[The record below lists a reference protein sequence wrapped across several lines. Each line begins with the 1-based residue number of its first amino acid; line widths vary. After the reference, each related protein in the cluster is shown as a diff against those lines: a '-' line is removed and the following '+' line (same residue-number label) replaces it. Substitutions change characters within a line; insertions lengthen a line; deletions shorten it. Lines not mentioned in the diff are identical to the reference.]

1 MDRLDELQVF
11 LAIVEGGS
19 LAAAARKLRRSPPAV
34 TRILNSLEERVGA
47 RLLER
52 STRSLTATEAGS
64 RLSVQARAVLADYE
78 SAIAEQGGAQVR
90 GMLKITAPVAFGRRH
105 VAPLVV
111 RFLQLHPAIRAELIL
126 ADHNVDLIENG
137 IDAALRIGSLPDSSM
152 VARRLGEV
160 RRLTVASP
168 AYLARCG
175 TPRTPADL
183 AGHDT
188 ILSTT
193 TGALPEWRFWV
204 NGANGANGRE
214 VAVRLTPRLQLD
226 DVEALV
232 NTARDGFG
240 IARPLS
246 YQVALELA
254 SGALVRLLQPYEPAP
269 LPVHL
274 VMPSARYVPPRLRA
288 FVDFTVEACAALEVI
303 RPM

>member
-34 TRILNSLEERVGA
+34 TRILGSLEQRVGA

-52 STRSLTATEAGS
+52 STRRLTATEAGL
-64 RLSVQARAVLADYE
+64 RLSVQARALLADYDA
-78 SAIAEQGGAQVR
+78 AIEEQADVQVR
-90 GMLKITAPVAFGRRH
+90 GMLKITAPVSFGRRY

-126 ADHNVDLIENG
+126 ADDNVDLIEDG

-168 AYLARCG
+168 AYLARRG
-175 TPRTPADL
+175 TPHAPADL
-183 AGHDT
+183 AAHDT

-193 TGALPEWRFWV
+193 TGALPEWRFSA
-204 NGANGANGRE
+204 NRANGANERE
-214 VAVRLTPRLQLD
+214 IAVRLTPRLLLD

-232 NTARDGFG
+232 GTARDGLG

-246 YQVALELA
+246 YQVAAELA
-254 SGALVRLLQPYEPAP
+254 SGALVRLLQRYEPAP

-274 VMPSARYVPPRLRA
+274 VLPSARYVPPRLRA
-288 FVDFTVEACAALEVI
+288 FVDFMVDQCIALEVI

>member
-19 LAAAARKLRRSPPAV
+19 LAAARKLRRSPPAV
-34 TRILNSLEERVGA
+34 TRILGTLEQRVGA

-52 STRSLTATEAGS
+52 STRKLTTTEAGL
-64 RLSVQARAVLADYE
+64 RLSVQARALLADYE
-78 SAIAEQGGAQVR
+78 SAIEQQAGAQVR

-111 RFLQLHPAIRAELIL
+111 RFLQLHPALRAELIL
-126 ADHNVDLIENG
+126 ADHNVDVIEGG
-137 IDAALRIGSLPDSSM
+137 IDAALRIGWLADSSL

-168 AYLARCG
+168 AYLARRG
-175 TPRTPADL
+175 TPGTPADL

-193 TGALPEWRFWV
+193 TRALPEWRFL
-204 NGANGANGRE
+204 ANGRE
-214 VAVRLTPRLQLD
+214 VAVRLAPRLQLD

-232 NTARDGFG
+232 NTAREGFG

-246 YQVALELA
+246 YQVAAELA

-274 VMPSARYVPPRLRA
+274 VLPSARYVSPRLRS
-288 FVDFTVEACAALEVI
+288 FVDFAVEACAGLEVI